1 MKRVL
6 KTLCTFVA
14 AICAGYAA
22 HAQTTLDECI
32 GWAYDN
38 YPQIKEMSLIEMTKG
53 IDLKNAAYAWLPHL
67 NISGKA
73 TWQSEVVEMPMD
85 IPGMDINIPHDQ
97 YGLTAE
103 FTQQIWDGGA
113 SRSQKELAE
122 AGAEVK
128 KTQLETNLWSI
139 RSRVQNVFLGIILID
154 KQLELNRLL
163 RESLERSSEEVK
175 SRMEAGVAL
184 PSDLDQ
190 VSVNIL
196 SCLQQR
202 ASLDA
207 DRKSYVKILGLLT
220 GRDMTDVELAVPQDA
235 VNYVDDGARDF
246 ETRPEMAFY
255 AAQLKQNEFQRR
267 QLNTLISPK
276 LNLSLQGGYGR
287 PGMNMLSGDF
297 SGYFVAWLK
306 LQWNI
311 GALYTRGLDK
321 RRVNADAQKI
331 DLTRK
336 SFILNSSVE
345 AEQKNNAILKARDVL
360 EKDSEIIGLR
370 QRIRA
375 SGENQ
380 YREGT
385 IKMNDYLSM
394 LDEEYKAKA
403 NESMHEV
410 QLMMAVYDMKNTI
423 GKYYCPL
430 KLFDSTKN

>member
-6 KTLCTFVA
+6 KTLCTSVA

-32 GWAYDN
+32 VWAYDN

-103 FTQQIWDGGA
+103 FTQQLWDGGT

-163 RESLERSSEEVK
+163 RESLERSTEEVK

-246 ETRPEMAFY
+246 GTRPEMAFY

-297 SGYFVAWLK
+297 SGYFVAGLK

-321 RRVNADAQKI
+321 RKVNADAQKI

-360 EKDSEIIGLR
+360 EKDYEIIALR

-423 GKYYCPL
+423 GK
-430 KLFDSTKN
+430 

>member
-6 KTLCTFVA
+6 KTLCTSVA

-73 TWQSEVVEMPMD
+73 TWQSEVVEMPVD

-175 SRMEAGVAL
+175 SRMAAGVAL

-297 SGYFVAWLK
+297 SGYFVAGLK

-423 GKYYCPL
+423 GK
-430 KLFDSTKN
+430 

>member
-1 MKRVL
+1 M
-6 KTLCTFVA
+6 A

-38 YPQIKEMSLIEMTKG
+38 YPQIKEMSLIEITKG

-103 FTQQIWDGGA
+103 STQQIWDGGA

-220 GRDMTDVELAVPQDA
+220 GRDMTDVELAVPQGA

-297 SGYFVAWLK
+297 SGYFVAGLK

-321 RRVNADAQKI
+321 RKVNADAQKI

-423 GKYYCPL
+423 GK
-430 KLFDSTKN
+430 

>member
-1 MKRVL
+1 M
-6 KTLCTFVA
+6 A
-14 AICAGYAA
+14 SICAGYEA

-103 FTQQIWDGGA
+103 FTQQIWDGGT
-113 SRSQKELAE
+113 SRSQKDLAE

-190 VSVNIL
+190 VSVNIW

-297 SGYFVAWLK
+297 SGYFVAGLK

-331 DLTRK
+331 DLMRK

-423 GKYYCPL
+423 GK
-430 KLFDSTKN
+430 

>member
-1 MKRVL
+1 M
-6 KTLCTFVA
+6 A
-14 AICAGYAA
+14 AICAVYAA

-67 NISGKA
+67 NILGKA

-103 FTQQIWDGGA
+103 FTQQIWDGGT
-113 SRSQKELAE
+113 SRSQRELAE

-175 SRMEAGVAL
+175 SRMAAGVAL

-297 SGYFVAWLK
+297 SGYFVAGLK

-321 RRVNADAQKI
+321 RKVNADAQKI

-345 AEQKNNAILKARDVL
+345 AEQKNNAILKAHDVL

-423 GKYYCPL
+423 GK
-430 KLFDSTKN
+430 

>member
-1 MKRVL
+1 M
-6 KTLCTFVA
+6 A

-85 IPGMDINIPHDQ
+85 IPGMNINIPHDQ

-103 FTQQIWDGGA
+103 FTQQIWDGGT

-297 SGYFVAWLK
+297 SGYFVAGLK

-423 GKYYCPL
+423 GK
-430 KLFDSTKN
+430 

>member
-6 KTLCTFVA
+6 KNVLVPLA

-103 FTQQIWDGGA
+103 FTQQIWDGGT

-128 KTQLETNLWSI
+128 KTRLETNLWSI

-175 SRMEAGVAL
+175 SRMEAGFAL

-255 AAQLKQNEFQRR
+255 TAQLKQNEFQRR

-297 SGYFVAWLK
+297 SGYFVAGLK

-321 RRVNADAQKI
+321 RKVNADAQKI

-360 EKDSEIIGLR
+360 EKDSEIIALR

-423 GKYYCPL
+423 GK
-430 KLFDSTKN
+430 

>member
-1 MKRVL
+1 M
-6 KTLCTFVA
+6 A

-32 GWAYDN
+32 VWAYDN

-103 FTQQIWDGGA
+103 FTQQIWDGGT

-276 LNLSLQGGYGR
+276 LNLSLKGGYGR

-297 SGYFVAWLK
+297 SGYFVAGLK

-321 RRVNADAQKI
+321 RKVNADAQKI

-336 SFILNSSVE
+336 SFILNSSVD

-360 EKDSEIIGLR
+360 EKDSEIIALR

-423 GKYYCPL
+423 GK
-430 KLFDSTKN
+430 

>member
-1 MKRVL
+1 M
-6 KTLCTFVA
+6 A

-53 IDLKNAAYAWLPHL
+53 IDLKNAAYVWLPHL

-103 FTQQIWDGGA
+103 FTQQIWDGGT
-113 SRSQKELAE
+113 SRSHKELAE

-128 KTQLETNLWSI
+128 KTRLETNLWSI

-196 SCLQQR
+196 ICLQQR

-297 SGYFVAWLK
+297 SGYFVAGLK

-321 RRVNADAQKI
+321 RKVNAGAQKI

-423 GKYYCPL
+423 GK
-430 KLFDSTKN
+430 

>member
-1 MKRVL
+1 
-6 KTLCTFVA
+6 
-14 AICAGYAA
+14 
-22 HAQTTLDECI
+22 
-32 GWAYDN
+32 
-38 YPQIKEMSLIEMTKG
+38 MSLIEMTKG

-103 FTQQIWDGGA
+103 FTQQIWDGGT

-297 SGYFVAWLK
+297 SGYFVAGLK

-321 RRVNADAQKI
+321 RKVNADAQKI

-423 GKYYCPL
+423 GK
-430 KLFDSTKN
+430 

>member
-6 KTLCTFVA
+6 KNVFVPLA
-14 AICAGYAA
+14 AICVGYTA

-175 SRMEAGVAL
+175 SRMAAGVAL

-255 AAQLKQNEFQRR
+255 AAQLKQNDFQRR

-297 SGYFVAWLK
+297 SGYFVAGLK

-321 RRVNADAQKI
+321 RKVNADAQKI

-394 LDEEYKAKA
+394 LDEEYKARA

-423 GKYYCPL
+423 GK
-430 KLFDSTKN
+430 

>member
-1 MKRVL
+1 MTKQLNMKRVL
-6 KTLCTFVA
+6 KTLCTSVA

-38 YPQIKEMSLIEMTKG
+38 YPQIKEMSLIEMTRG

-73 TWQSEVVEMPMD
+73 TWQSEVVEMPID

-103 FTQQIWDGGA
+103 FTQQIWDGGT
-113 SRSQKELAE
+113 SRSQRELAE

-163 RESLERSSEEVK
+163 RESLERSLEEVK
-175 SRMEAGVAL
+175 SRMEAGIAL

-190 VSVNIL
+190 ISVNIL

-235 VNYVDDGARDF
+235 VNYEDDGARDF

-297 SGYFVAWLK
+297 SGYFVAGLK

-321 RRVNADAQKI
+321 RKVNADAQKI

-360 EKDSEIIGLR
+360 EKDSEIIALR

-375 SGENQ
+375 SGEKQ

-423 GKYYCPL
+423 GK
-430 KLFDSTKN
+430 

>member
-6 KTLCTFVA
+6 KNVFVPLA

-32 GWAYDN
+32 EWAYDN

-103 FTQQIWDGGA
+103 ITQQIWDGGT

-175 SRMEAGVAL
+175 SRMAAGVAL

-246 ETRPEMAFY
+246 GTRPEMAFY

-297 SGYFVAWLK
+297 SGYFVAGLK

-311 GALYTRGLDK
+311 GALYTLGLDK
-321 RRVNADAQKI
+321 RKVNADAQKI

-423 GKYYCPL
+423 GK
-430 KLFDSTKN
+430 

>member
-1 MKRVL
+1 MAV
-6 KTLCTFVA
+6 
-14 AICAGYAA
+14 ICAGYAA

-103 FTQQIWDGGA
+103 FTQQLWDGGT

-139 RSRVQNVFLGIILID
+139 RLRVQNVFLGIILID

-220 GRDMTDVELAVPQDA
+220 GKDMTDVELAVPQDA

-297 SGYFVAWLK
+297 SGYFVAGLK

-321 RRVNADAQKI
+321 RKVNADARKI

-423 GKYYCPL
+423 GK
-430 KLFDSTKN
+430 

>member
-1 MKRVL
+1 M
-6 KTLCTFVA
+6 A

-32 GWAYDN
+32 VWAYDN

-103 FTQQIWDGGA
+103 FTQQIWDGGT

-175 SRMEAGVAL
+175 SRMEAGVSL

-297 SGYFVAWLK
+297 SGYFVAGLK

-321 RRVNADAQKI
+321 RKVNADAQKI

-360 EKDSEIIGLR
+360 EKDSEIIALR

-423 GKYYCPL
+423 GK
-430 KLFDSTKN
+430 

>member
-1 MKRVL
+1 MTKQLNMKRVL
-6 KTLCTFVA
+6 KKLCTSVA

-103 FTQQIWDGGA
+103 FTQQIWDGGT

-297 SGYFVAWLK
+297 SGYFVAGLK

-311 GALYTRGLDK
+311 GAIYTRGLDK
-321 RRVNADAQKI
+321 RKVNADAQKI

-403 NESMHEV
+403 NESMHEG

-423 GKYYCPL
+423 GK
-430 KLFDSTKN
+430 

>member
-1 MKRVL
+1 M
-6 KTLCTFVA
+6 A

-32 GWAYDN
+32 VWAYDN

-103 FTQQIWDGGA
+103 FTQQIWDGGT

-175 SRMEAGVAL
+175 SRMAAGVAL

-235 VNYVDDGARDF
+235 VNYEDDGARDF

-297 SGYFVAWLK
+297 SGYFVAGLK

-321 RRVNADAQKI
+321 RKVNADAQKI

-394 LDEEYKAKA
+394 LDEEYKARA

-423 GKYYCPL
+423 GK
-430 KLFDSTKN
+430 

>member
-6 KTLCTFVA
+6 KTLCTSVA

-103 FTQQIWDGGA
+103 FTQQIWDGGT

-139 RSRVQNVFLGIILID
+139 RSRVQNVFLGIVLID

-297 SGYFVAWLK
+297 SGYFVAGLK

-321 RRVNADAQKI
+321 RKVNADAQKI

-360 EKDSEIIGLR
+360 EKDSEIIALR

-410 QLMMAVYDMKNTI
+410 QLMMAVYDMKNTV
-423 GKYYCPL
+423 GK
-430 KLFDSTKN
+430 

>member
-6 KTLCTFVA
+6 KTLCTSVA

-32 GWAYDN
+32 VWAYDN
-38 YPQIKEMSLIEMTKG
+38 YPQIKEMSLLEMTKG

-103 FTQQIWDGGA
+103 FTQQIWDGGT

-190 VSVNIL
+190 ISVNIL

-297 SGYFVAWLK
+297 SGYFVAGLK

-321 RRVNADAQKI
+321 RKVNADAQKI

-336 SFILNSSVE
+336 SFILNSSME

-360 EKDSEIIGLR
+360 EKDSEIIALR

-423 GKYYCPL
+423 GE
-430 KLFDSTKN
+430 

>member
-1 MKRVL
+1 MTKQLNMKRVL
-6 KTLCTFVA
+6 KTLCTSMA

-38 YPQIKEMSLIEMTKG
+38 YPQIREMSLIEMTKG

-103 FTQQIWDGGA
+103 FTQQIWDGGT

-163 RESLERSSEEVK
+163 LESLERSSEEVK

-235 VNYVDDGARDF
+235 VNYEDDGARDF

-267 QLNTLISPK
+267 QLNTLISPI

-297 SGYFVAWLK
+297 SGYFVAGLK

-321 RRVNADAQKI
+321 RKVNADAQKI

-423 GKYYCPL
+423 GK
-430 KLFDSTKN
+430 

>member
-6 KTLCTFVA
+6 KTLCTSVA

-103 FTQQIWDGGA
+103 FTQQIWDGGT

-220 GRDMTDVELAVPQDA
+220 GRDMTDVDLAVPQDA

-276 LNLSLQGGYGR
+276 LNLSLHGGYGR

-297 SGYFVAWLK
+297 SGYFVAGLK

-321 RRVNADAQKI
+321 RKVNADAQKI

-410 QLMMAVYDMKNTI
+410 QLMMAVYDMINTI
-423 GKYYCPL
+423 GK
-430 KLFDSTKN
+430 

>member
-6 KTLCTFVA
+6 KTLCTSMA
-14 AICAGYAA
+14 AICAGYEA

-53 IDLKNAAYAWLPHL
+53 IDMKNAAYAWLPHL

-73 TWQSEVVEMPMD
+73 TWQSEVVEMPME

-103 FTQQIWDGGA
+103 FTQQIWDGGT

-297 SGYFVAWLK
+297 SGYFVAGLK

-321 RRVNADAQKI
+321 RKVNADAQKI

-423 GKYYCPL
+423 GK
-430 KLFDSTKN
+430 

>member
-1 MKRVL
+1 MV
-6 KTLCTFVA
+6 

-73 TWQSEVVEMPMD
+73 TWQSEVVEMQMD

-103 FTQQIWDGGA
+103 FTQQIWDGGT

-207 DRKSYVKILGLLT
+207 DRKSYVRILGLLT
-220 GRDMTDVELAVPQDA
+220 GRDMTAVELAVPQDA

-297 SGYFVAWLK
+297 SGYFVAGLK

-321 RRVNADAQKI
+321 RKVNADAQKI

-403 NESMHEV
+403 NESMHEI

-423 GKYYCPL
+423 GK
-430 KLFDSTKN
+430 

>member
-1 MKRVL
+1 MTKQLNMKRVL
-6 KTLCTFVA
+6 KTLCTSMA

-32 GWAYDN
+32 RWAYDN

-53 IDLKNAAYAWLPHL
+53 IDLKNADYAWLPHL
-67 NISGKA
+67 NIAGKA

-103 FTQQIWDGGA
+103 FTQQLWDGGT

-122 AGAEVK
+122 VGAEVK

-175 SRMEAGVAL
+175 SRMEAGVSL

-297 SGYFVAWLK
+297 SGYFVAGLK

-321 RRVNADAQKI
+321 RKVNADAQKI

-360 EKDSEIIGLR
+360 EKDSEIIALR

-403 NESMHEV
+403 NESMHEI

-423 GKYYCPL
+423 GK
-430 KLFDSTKN
+430 

>member
-6 KTLCTFVA
+6 KTLCTSMA

-73 TWQSEVVEMPMD
+73 TWQSEVVEMPME

-103 FTQQIWDGGA
+103 FTQQIWDGGT

-139 RSRVQNVFLGIILID
+139 RSRVQNVFLGMILID

-175 SRMEAGVAL
+175 SRMAAGVAL

-297 SGYFVAWLK
+297 SGYFVAGLK

-321 RRVNADAQKI
+321 RKVNADAQKI

-423 GKYYCPL
+423 GK
-430 KLFDSTKN
+430 

>member
-6 KTLCTFVA
+6 KTLCTSMA

-103 FTQQIWDGGA
+103 FTQQIWDGGT

-128 KTQLETNLWSI
+128 KTRLETNLWSI

-175 SRMEAGVAL
+175 SRMEAGFAL

-207 DRKSYVKILGLLT
+207 DRKSYVRILGLLT
-220 GRDMTDVELAVPQDA
+220 GRDMTAVELAVPQDA
-235 VNYVDDGARDF
+235 ANYVDDGARDF

-297 SGYFVAWLK
+297 SGYFVAGLK

-423 GKYYCPL
+423 GK
-430 KLFDSTKN
+430 

>member
-1 MKRVL
+1 MTKQLNMKRVL
-6 KTLCTFVA
+6 KTLCTSMT

-73 TWQSEVVEMPMD
+73 TWQSEVVEMPVD

-103 FTQQIWDGGA
+103 FTQQIWDGGT

-297 SGYFVAWLK
+297 SGYFVAGLK

-321 RRVNADAQKI
+321 RKVNADAQKI

-336 SFILNSSVE
+336 SFILNSSVD

-423 GKYYCPL
+423 GK
-430 KLFDSTKN
+430 

>member
-1 MKRVL
+1 M
-6 KTLCTFVA
+6 A

-103 FTQQIWDGGA
+103 FTQQIWDGGT

-207 DRKSYVKILGLLT
+207 DRKSYVRILGLLT
-220 GRDMTDVELAVPQDA
+220 GRDMTAVELAVPQDA

-297 SGYFVAWLK
+297 SGYFVAGLK

-321 RRVNADAQKI
+321 RKVNADAQKI

-423 GKYYCPL
+423 GK
-430 KLFDSTKN
+430 

>member
-6 KTLCTFVA
+6 KTLCTSMA

-73 TWQSEVVEMPMD
+73 TWQSEVVEIPMD

-103 FTQQIWDGGA
+103 FTQQIWDGGT

-297 SGYFVAWLK
+297 SGYFVAGLK

-321 RRVNADAQKI
+321 RKANADAQKI

-423 GKYYCPL
+423 GK
-430 KLFDSTKN
+430 

>member
-6 KTLCTFVA
+6 KTLCTSMA

-85 IPGMDINIPHDQ
+85 IPWMNINIPHDQ

-103 FTQQIWDGGA
+103 FTQQIWDGGT

-297 SGYFVAWLK
+297 SGYFVAGLK

-321 RRVNADAQKI
+321 RKVNADAQKI

-423 GKYYCPL
+423 GK
-430 KLFDSTKN
+430 

>member
-1 MKRVL
+1 MTKQLNMKRVL
-6 KTLCTFVA
+6 KTLCTSVA

-32 GWAYDN
+32 VWAYDN

-85 IPGMDINIPHDQ
+85 IPGMNINIPHDQ

-103 FTQQIWDGGA
+103 FTQQIWDGGS

-297 SGYFVAWLK
+297 SGYFVAGLK

-321 RRVNADAQKI
+321 RKVNADAQKI

-423 GKYYCPL
+423 GK
-430 KLFDSTKN
+430 

>member
-1 MKRVL
+1 MKLVL
-6 KTLCTFVA
+6 KTLCTSMA

-32 GWAYDN
+32 VWAYDN

-103 FTQQIWDGGA
+103 FTQQIWDGGT

-276 LNLSLQGGYGR
+276 LNLSLKGGYGR

-297 SGYFVAWLK
+297 SGYFVAGLK

-321 RRVNADAQKI
+321 RKVNADAQKI

-336 SFILNSSVE
+336 SFILNSSVD

-360 EKDSEIIGLR
+360 EKDSEIIALR

-423 GKYYCPL
+423 GK
-430 KLFDSTKN
+430 

>member
-6 KTLCTFVA
+6 KTLCTSMA

-73 TWQSEVVEMPMD
+73 TWQSEVVEMSMD

-97 YGLTAE
+97 YGLAAE
-103 FTQQIWDGGA
+103 FTQQIWDGGT

-287 PGMNMLSGDF
+287 TGMNMLSGDF
-297 SGYFVAWLK
+297 SGYFVAGLK

-321 RRVNADAQKI
+321 RKVNADAQKI

-345 AEQKNNAILKARDVL
+345 AEQKNDAILKARDVL

-423 GKYYCPL
+423 GK
-430 KLFDSTKN
+430 

>member
-6 KTLCTFVA
+6 KTLCTSVA

-22 HAQTTLDECI
+22 HAQATLDECI

-73 TWQSEVVEMPMD
+73 TWQSEVVEIPMD
-85 IPGMDINIPHDQ
+85 IPGMDINIPLDQ

-103 FTQQIWDGGA
+103 FTQQIWDGGT

-154 KQLELNRLL
+154 KQLEINRLL
-163 RESLERSSEEVK
+163 RESLERSSAEVK

-196 SCLQQR
+196 SCIQQR

-297 SGYFVAWLK
+297 SGYFVAGLK

-423 GKYYCPL
+423 GK
-430 KLFDSTKN
+430 

>member
-6 KTLCTFVA
+6 KTLCTSMA

-53 IDLKNAAYAWLPHL
+53 IDLKNAAYAWLPYL

-73 TWQSEVVEMPMD
+73 TWQSEVVEMQMD

-103 FTQQIWDGGA
+103 FTQQIWDGGT

-235 VNYVDDGARDF
+235 VNYMDDGARDF

-297 SGYFVAWLK
+297 SGYFVAGLK

-321 RRVNADAQKI
+321 RKVNADAQKI

-360 EKDSEIIGLR
+360 EKDSEIIALR

-375 SGENQ
+375 SGQNQ

-410 QLMMAVYDMKNTI
+410 QPMMAVYDMKNTI
-423 GKYYCPL
+423 GK
-430 KLFDSTKN
+430 